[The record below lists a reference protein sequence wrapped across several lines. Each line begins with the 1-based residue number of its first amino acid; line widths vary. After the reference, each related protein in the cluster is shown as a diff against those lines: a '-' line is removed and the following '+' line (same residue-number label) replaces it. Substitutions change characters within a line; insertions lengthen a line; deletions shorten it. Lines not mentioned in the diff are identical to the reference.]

1 MYLII
6 LKLYI
11 LFNTI
16 LLTLSSN
23 SDSSLISYD
32 KLKKLFPN
40 LTTST
45 NSRYTHFLNWVS
57 PSNGSDIRSH
67 PTAVIRCQNQT
78 TCVTPQLQLKR
89 VYNIYYCAHV
99 SYGVRFYFLVKEG
112 LLLHPNVNIVTDPV
126 KADLVFYLPGSA
138 DWRKS
143 ECNNPTYASKL
154 VVLDEGDS
162 PDIFRPDER
171 ENWNV
176 IYFKRSYVR
185 RVNGVFKKYMNYIN
199 FEGAGG
205 GGHHKVLPFTY
216 TIGEAY
222 VRTTYKP
229 FKVIL
234 I

>member
-11 LFNTI
+11 LINTI

-32 KLKKLFPN
+32 KLKKLFSN
-40 LTTST
+40 LTSTST
-45 NSRYTHFLNWVS
+45 TRYTHFLNWVS

-112 LLLHPNVNIVTDPV
+112 LLLHPNVNIVPDPV

-154 VVLDEGDS
+154 VVLDEGIIS
-162 PDIFRPDER
+162 IFLSTTVYTFIHIIMMILLCIYKQHNTTPNTHYTTQHNIIQIQHTTINWWFWMKVTRRIYSDHQMR
-171 ENWNV
+171 E
-176 IYFKRSYVR
+176 K
-185 RVNGVFKKYMNYIN
+185 
-199 FEGAGG
+199 
-205 GGHHKVLPFTY
+205 
-216 TIGEAY
+216 IGM
-222 VRTTYKP
+222 
-229 FKVIL
+229 
-234 I
+234 